1 MENSESTNS
10 GEKRKR
16 YRQIVSC
23 KSCKSKRVKCEQETD
38 PAIINSLNYKVNDES
53 KHPCKRCISK
63 NMQCE
68 YFEKIIPPSK
78 KKIAKRPYHRK
89 KSNTEASDVS
99 NTVLAGTPSILGSQ
113 MNNDS
118 QNNINVPNYISSIK
132 QTMSFA
138 PFNNAPLENRTTLN
152 TIPSIGLPSVGDLQ
166 NNTSA
171 LNSNI
176 SHFSSEATTA
186 INNKG
191 KSNNPLNDLANIV
204 ADDVKNNGLGS
215 GIGNKTTHT
224 KISAYTSPNMGP
236 MMSNI
241 TGPFMNQVF
250 FPKNSPMTE
259 RILTSNTANKNNSIF
274 GNIKRAP
281 SIAGSPNNLNF
292 LPRLQNFPTNS
303 FMCNEKPFSPM
314 ESNHAL
320 KASNHMSPETIVSQK
335 GKGMFMNSPRPLEGT
350 MHPLK
355 NLTPGSTNIIGL
367 EHIKNN
373 IVTKPSPTFKEKY
386 YTTPLNDGTMV
397 ENPIRKLDMHHIH
410 NESVFTCS
418 AISVRPWFE
427 ESKLVQKHKVLFDHL
442 QEKSQEQ
449 RNKQNDHGIGNIK
462 KDRLL
467 ILTSLGQS
475 DQSGNIWDRIVQI
488 LPPMD
493 DFRECIKTFFNS
505 NLHMHVRVV
514 DRISI
519 FKTLDKYFEVE
530 TVTHEITDDNMTNA
544 SKTTYEVIKKIKL
557 DQADNFFNVGIVL
570 QIYRIVMGKNIT
582 EKEDDLFRLMEIFL
596 NGLSSGFI
604 WSFTKLQFS
613 IFCYLQRHLDLTMSD
628 FGFNFKVISEQI
640 ASTCLKIG
648 LNKGL
653 KNFFGKEC
661 DLPEWILKNLYMWS
675 MYFDMMHAL
684 EAGCALVI
692 PYDPIIEA
700 VELND
705 SERGRD
711 GLLRRFIFLGRK
723 IINALYEPYG
733 VPDFDG
739 MLAKIKEFENLEF
752 ISLDNYCNISTV
764 DNIDIFDYSVLEP
777 LMDLKLTINML
788 KHLTSNRSLMNID
801 FAYFFGFTFASLAI
815 TIVMREKWQNSLD
828 RKEMVLSAKGEVKK
842 LNVNHLS
849 YFHSLAVQRDL
860 IDKIGITFYEMLYR
874 FTEYEGFMNFRSVEE
889 QNIYTHDD
897 ILSHMISL
905 VLLEKNLP
913 LDLEY
918 NAKDLLKSFTSI
930 TERFY
935 NVDMF
940 GEDKQPQIHFR
951 EFETIFRNI
960 YIYSLNNLE
969 SGTTPKPASVSG
981 EVREEGAINVPNQ
994 ESEGPIWNS
1003 KYSQIE
1009 LENEAEEMENPM
1021 QQIWSEEDLN
1031 ALQLFDVDFTTFL
1044 TPFL

>member
-1 MENSESTNS
+1 MENSESTNP

-38 PAIINSLNYKVNDES
+38 ATIINSLNYKVNDDS
-53 KHPCKRCISK
+53 KQPCKRCISK
-63 NMQCE
+63 NIQCE
-68 YFEKIIPPSK
+68 YFEKIVPPSK
-78 KKIAKRPYHRK
+78 KKTPKRPYNRK
-89 KSNTEASDVS
+89 KFNTEGSDAH
-99 NTVLAGTPSILGSQ
+99 NTALVGTPGNIGTQ
-113 MNNDS
+113 INNDT
-118 QNNINVPNYISSIK
+118 QNNVNVPNYINSIK

-138 PFNNAPLENRTTLN
+138 PFNNAPLENRNTLSS
-152 TIPSIGLPSVGDLQ
+152 IPPLELPSVGELQ
-166 NNTSA
+166 NNASG
-171 LNSNI
+171 LNASM
-176 SHFSSEATTA
+176 SHFSSEA
-186 INNKG
+186 NNVMANKN
-191 KSNNPLNDLANIV
+191 KSNNPLKDLADIV
-204 ADDVKNNGLGS
+204 ADDVKNNGLGN
-215 GIGNKTTHT
+215 GIGNKSTSS
-224 KISAYTSPNMGP
+224 KMAAYTSPNIGP
-236 MMSNI
+236 MLSNMA
-241 TGPFMNQVF
+241 GPFMNQVF

-274 GNIKRAP
+274 GNTKRAP

-292 LPRLQNFPTNS
+292 LPRLQNFSSNS
-303 FMCNEKPFSPM
+303 FMCNEKPYSPM
-314 ESNHAL
+314 ESSHTL
-320 KASNHMSPETIVSQK
+320 KAQNHMSPEPIGSQK

-350 MHPLK
+350 IHPLK

-367 EHIKNN
+367 EHLKNTS
-373 IVTKPSPTFKEKY
+373 VTKPSPTFKEKY
-386 YTTPLNDGTMV
+386 YTTPLNDGSMV

-442 QEKSQEQ
+442 QEKSHEQ

-467 ILTSLGQS
+467 ILTSLGQN
-475 DQSGNIWDRIVQI
+475 DQFGNVWDRIVSI

-514 DRISI
+514 DRVSIS
-519 FKTLDKYFEVE
+519 KTLDKYFEVE
-530 TVTHEITDDNMTNA
+530 TITDKTPDDDITKTN
-544 SKTTYEVIKKIKL
+544 KTSYKIIKKIKL

-570 QIYRIVMGKNIT
+570 QIYRIVMGKNIS
-582 EKEDDLFRLMEIFL
+582 EEEDDLFRLMEIFL

-613 IFCYLQRHLDLTMSD
+613 ILCYLQRHIDLTMSD

-653 KNFFGKEC
+653 KNFFGKDCE
-661 DLPEWILKNLYMWS
+661 LPEWTLKNLYMWS

-733 VPDFDG
+733 IPDFDG
-739 MLAKIKEFENLEF
+739 MLAKVKEFENLEF
-752 ISLDNYCNISTV
+752 ISLDNYCNISMI

-777 LMDLKLTINML
+777 LMDLKLTIHML
-788 KHLTSNRSLMNID
+788 KHLTSNRLLMNID

-815 TIVMREKWQNSLD
+815 TIVMREKWQNSLEK
-828 RKEMVLSAKGEVKK
+828 KEMILSGKGDDKK
-842 LNVNHLS
+842 INVNHLS
-849 YFHSLAVQRDL
+849 YFHSLSVQRDL

-874 FTEYEGFMNFRSVEE
+874 FKEYEGFMNFRSVEE

-905 VLLEKNLP
+905 VLLGKSLP

-930 TERFY
+930 VGRFY

-940 GEDKQPQIHFR
+940 GEYKQPQIHFR

-994 ESEGPIWNS
+994 ESVGPLWNN
-1003 KYSQIE
+1003 KYNQIE
-1009 LENEAEEMENPM
+1009 LENEAEEIENPM